1 MPKSDDELYS
11 LLKAQLSP
19 PELDH
24 GVVYVLTTPLAKGA
38 TLEFPQRTLRASR
51 DALLAFVDREPLANW
66 GHPCRYIL
74 MDRDSGGVESVEARL
89 PPFRRD
95 DPLRWRVFYQ
105 APGVPDTALALPKLP
120 T

>member
-1 MPKSDDELYS
+1 MPKSDEELYA

-19 PELDH
+19 AELDH
-24 GVVYVLTTPLAKGA
+24 GVVYTLATPLAKGI
-38 TLEFPQRTLRASR
+38 TLEFPQRTLRAPW

-66 GHPCRYIL
+66 GHSSRYIL
-74 MDRDSGGVESVEARL
+74 MDRDTGAVESVEARL
-89 PPFRRD
+89 PPFRRE
-95 DPLRWRVFYQ
+95 DPLSWRVFYQ